1 MDLGGPPRRRSESVD
16 CPPPRR
22 MSDLEGA
29 LPAAD
34 PTDITEA
41 VGVPLREFEAWLINQ
56 KEDKRMLAEAQKL
69 FTKLIPYKDEICKNI
84 AFFVQTI
91 RVFSRA
97 QEQGKMIFCFSRAQK
112 SYTDFI
118 IHLFIQSCVFGDKN
132 SQILLLSEKFFVP
145 FFSDGKFVIDTLS
158 SDLPQKFF
166 DNVCGTCH
174 TQDAIDWGFRIMLG
188 HIDNKVYKLL
198 NPRNFFQAFASFIE
212 SGKNV
217 EMNRIIGYQVREF
230 TTKAAD
236 FNPNTAQI
244 LYSVDKF
251 QTLENLLSDQDWE
264 DFLSVILVAGLD
276 GKGVNETVV
285 QVLVEFLQIGR
296 LSRQQVFRIV
306 GQTKMYRAVNP
317 FLPIISFFNDETV
330 PLDDFR
336 SVLPIIWDLYPEMIK
351 DVMLPLCKRLES
363 QTFSKAEMYQPMF
376 TVVHVLLGEDWFR
389 NNAPLVGAFLTAVI
403 VRPPVEMRTALFRE
417 NEWITDRLVSLLP
430 STTEEKRD
438 SVFVAMLEMSEASP
452 SMAVKVLVRYP
463 KKACV
468 KRFIEFLNEC
478 SREKVLGVLKLA
490 LGNRENPVPLANK
503 FISHGGLDALDH
515 LLDCGKI
522 SGQEFGEIVAILAS
536 VRHFEELEQFI
547 QRLPQTHPI
556 YKLPAEKYDDIVY
569 GMNKA
574 DIRPIRLAALFH
586 MLSST
591 EHTDPYNSYVI
602 GRFALKVMMRTGMS
616 IHSIPQLRCIANR
629 YIRSKYVDPILQR
642 PENVDMFCDV
652 DAFDHFPMFQLYPGD
667 GDLVC
672 DVEHKSLSFW
682 CKFEDREVKGCKF
695 FESNN
700 YLSLTLMPNWVV
712 VNIGENEYR
721 TKNNLWKVGE
731 WNHFLLQFEV
741 PRFLSASVSV
751 YVNHELVVSKS
762 VSGKGGFTRV
772 FFRNQS
778 KKLMF
783 LGSAIRFF
791 LDTVSSAND
800 LSENPGLIDSLNE
813 FALLTPLNISLPSDH
828 YKVTVPSNCCSVPYC
843 GFAMHFVSASRFAEL
858 LGILVESKSL
868 EQFNSTFRAI
878 LNIYAVVGKY
888 FDHFWSNLLGSLKYC
903 RQFISKDLLEKALK
917 HVLENDHSMSSL
929 QLLLFDQEVWNALD
943 NEMLLDVIQ
952 DIFTNSKVDI
962 DDLDLFFT
970 KVILK
975 NPKSENIVYKIL
987 KMGRAKNIGTCLMAI
1002 LKNELEDDARST
1014 VANCLARYAR
1024 TDGREVLKVLQLDSN
1039 VLVTMLRFSDGKF
1052 TAAIYSLYTE
1062 LCRLDKLFRVMDSG
1076 ILTPIMCLS
1085 HEASVWENTLKLVE
1099 LDISYVPILL
1109 GLIGARG
1116 LCIIDKVSRSQQLD
1130 NSVSFYFKQGV
1141 SRCLEVCDEIL
1152 ANNLCLTLLTSLFPI
1167 ILAVPVFYVRCQDE
1181 DLIGF
1186 VRKVLSGDLSSESV
1200 TDLSHPFMT
1209 VPVNEFVRTSELF
1222 HLYANLIIHANQIQ
1236 FKQLFPALVLSYPYY
1251 DEPWAGS
1258 FFGSLVVRVLQS
1270 DMKKFACLTT
1280 FLSYVFYYISAKC
1293 FVHDVDQKQYLF
1305 NALKNVPDSAW
1316 NSEPYVFTIIELL
1329 SSMPNDIACI
1339 NVEDNLEFILK
1350 VFSSRVHLHYLATKN
1365 DKIRATLERH
1375 VKLDPRLLSTVSETQ
1390 DIKTK
1395 QNALIERAEK
1405 SLEVRYSAEAFY
1417 SLLTLTSAEN
1427 EEKLKMQ
1434 RRGEQKV
1441 RMLQSAF
1448 DIITEN
1454 TKWNRFVSS
1463 LHDKMVDV
1471 AHFKPKSYHLS
1482 PKCFPFEAPRL
1493 LIASLYAFHS
1503 QELLRRF
1510 KAHSE
1515 KFKDRAESV
1524 SLKTL
1529 FLKMFIEKKQHHCC
1543 QVDLH
1548 RYTGRVK
1555 SVMFIFPDEIMFLT
1569 FAELGDNDE
1578 ITLTDYTDEYF
1589 IESAILGLWGRTSMF
1604 FGHIVIQIPMSQIIF
1619 VQLFMGYFSFWTFG
1633 AGHFLVAPSRRDLA
1647 AIRLKMANIAEESK
1661 KRLSSA
1667 PLFLRVAQLLVP
1679 DERVAAKKW
1688 SSGEISTDELLL
1700 VLNGLRGKRF
1710 ASIREYPYFP
1720 LKFSSFKDRHIST
1733 KETATLLTKII
1744 PFAAFGMD
1752 SELYFPQTNAE
1763 LLLEGPSSDIHDDQ
1777 PVTLNS
1783 RSRRCVSNGR
1793 LKLPGDLLSITHNEN
1808 RDSGIGSV
1816 QLATPKFE
1824 RNDRRSKKMR
1834 RASYIPPQI
1843 PRSPPSLEESSLRSR
1858 LDSTTGDVLMT
1869 SSECKRVVA
1878 QFTSPD
1884 FEINTEIS
1892 DIPALFYYVPE
1903 LFSGSHPLQQD
1914 EEPVPLDYGLI
1925 FRRRL
1930 ALEFEPRIS
1939 DWISAWKLS
1948 DRVWSRQETG
1958 SRLRN
1963 LEIADPN
1970 LSHVCQRLKH
1980 QCPKSNTLVEV
1991 GDQLIRVKRLT
2002 VQINST
2008 HKVEIDKCSSSIS
2021 ILSITTN
2028 RKVSTV
2034 TNNFLF
2040 FAKAIAISENQM
2052 FIVVD
2057 FELGLSRCYQVI
2069 YKQDQ
2074 PQELLQISEFAWK
2087 GSPTSTVSGVHWL
2100 VASFVRNTLVLWDM
2114 FAGVI
2119 HRTVTF
2125 DHVITAASFDE
2136 HYGVW
2141 VATVSRGYFISVNG
2155 EVLASRPLQEEIT
2168 NIAPFQHHSIQEN
2181 RCAVIG
2187 TVHGSVLLAVLRFD
2201 IRTFD
2206 VRKLPSEHKAEIDNI
2221 IISQS
2226 NKFFVTIDCNEIA
2239 YHWSAPGMNPPL
2251 LNLACYSNCVSCHA
2265 EVTQT
2270 VCRSCGHAICQMCAI
2285 GEKCPYCVDLVCF

>member
-1 MDLGGPPRRRSESVD
+1 MEGENFGGPPRRRSESVD
-16 CPPPRR
+16 FPPLRR

-29 LPAAD
+29 FSTAE
-34 PTDITEA
+34 PTDIAEV
-41 VGVPLREFEAWLINQ
+41 VGSPLREFEAWLINQ
-56 KEDKRMLAEAQKL
+56 KETKRRSAEARKL

-84 AFFVQTI
+84 ALFVQTI

-97 QEQGKMIFCFSRAQK
+97 QEPDQMIFCVSRAQK
-112 SYTDFI
+112 SYMDFI

-132 SQILLLSEKFFVP
+132 SQILRLSETFFVP
-145 FFSDGKFVIDTLS
+145 FFSDGKFVIDALS

-166 DNVCGTCH
+166 DDVCGTCQ

-188 HIDNKVYKLL
+188 HVANKTYKLL
-198 NPRNFFQAFASFIE
+198 DPRNFFQAFASFIE
-212 SGKNV
+212 SGKN
-217 EMNRIIGYQVREF
+217 EDMHRIVGYQVKEF

-244 LYSVDKF
+244 LYSVDRF
-251 QTLENLLSDQDWE
+251 QTLERLLSDQDWE

-276 GKGVNETVV
+276 GKGVNETVA
-285 QVLVEFLQIGR
+285 QALVEFLQIGR

-317 FLPIISFFNDETV
+317 FLPIVSFFNDETV
-330 PLDDFR
+330 PLDDFK

-351 DVMLPLCKRLES
+351 DVMMPLCKRLEL

-376 TVVHVLLGEDWFR
+376 TVVHELLGEDWFR
-389 NNAPLVGAFLTAVI
+389 NSAPLVGAFLTAVV
-403 VRPPVEMRTALFRE
+403 VRPPVEMRTALFKE

-438 SVFVAMLEMSEASP
+438 NVFAAMLEISEASP

-478 SREKVLGVLKLA
+478 SEEKVFGVLKLA
-490 LGNRENPVPLANK
+490 LGNRENPMPLANK

-522 SGQEFGEIVAILAS
+522 TGQEFGEIVAILAS

-556 YKLPAEKYDDIVY
+556 YKLPADKYDDIVY

-574 DIRPIRLAALFH
+574 EIRQIRLAALFH

-591 EHTDPYNSYVI
+591 ERTDPYNSYVI
-602 GRFALKVMMRTGMS
+602 GRFALKLMLRSGMS

-642 PENVDMFCDV
+642 PESVDMFCDI

-667 GDLVC
+667 GDLVF

-695 FESNN
+695 FESNS
-700 YLSLTLMPNWVV
+700 YLSLNLMPNWVV

-721 TKNNLWKVGE
+721 TKDNLWKVGE
-731 WNHFLLQFEV
+731 WNHVLLQFEV

-751 YVNHELVVSKS
+751 YVNHELVVSKG

-778 KKLMF
+778 KQLMF

-791 LDTVSSAND
+791 SDTVSSAND
-800 LSENPGLIDSLNE
+800 LSQNPGLIDSLSE

-843 GFAMHFVSASRFAEL
+843 GFAMHFVSASRFADL
-858 LGILVESKSL
+858 LGILVESKTL

-888 FDHFWSNLLGSLKYC
+888 FDHFWSNLLGSLKHC
-903 RQFISKDLLEKALK
+903 RRFIKKDLLEQALK

-929 QLLLFDQEVWNALD
+929 QLLLFDQEVWDALD

-952 DIFTNSKVDI
+952 DIFANNKVDI
-962 DDLDLFFT
+962 DDLDLFFA
-970 KVILK
+970 KIILK

-987 KMGRAKNIGTCLMAI
+987 KMGRAKNIGTYLMAI
-1002 LKNELEDDARST
+1002 LKNELEDEARIT

-1024 TDGREVLKVLQLDSN
+1024 TDGREVLKVLRLDDDF
-1039 VLVTMLRFSDGKF
+1039 LLTMRFSDGAF

-1062 LCRLDKLFRVMDSG
+1062 LCRLDKLFRVMDHR
-1076 ILTPIMCLS
+1076 ILTPIMYLN
-1085 HEASVWENTLKLVE
+1085 HEASVWDNTLKVVKIDTLF
-1099 LDISYVPILL
+1099 IPILL
-1109 GLIGARG
+1109 GLIGARA
-1116 LCIIDKVSRSQQLD
+1116 LSIIDQVSRSQELD
-1130 NSVSFYFKQGV
+1130 NTLYSYFEEGV
-1141 SRCLEVCDEIL
+1141 MQCLGVCDEIL
-1152 ANNLCLTLLTSLFPI
+1152 ANKLCVTILTSLFPI
-1167 ILAVPVFYVRCQDE
+1167 ILAVPVFDMKCKDKA
-1181 DLIGF
+1181 LIGF
-1186 VRKVLSGDLSSESV
+1186 VRKVLSADLSDDSV
-1200 TDLSHPFMT
+1200 TLAHPFMT

-1222 HLYANLIIHANQIQ
+1222 RLYADLITHANQIQ
-1236 FKQLFPALVLSYPYY
+1236 FKQLFPALILSYPYY
-1251 DEPWAGS
+1251 DEPVAGS

-1270 DMKKFACLTT
+1270 DMKRFACLTT
-1280 FLSYVFYYISAKC
+1280 FLSYVFYYISDKC
-1293 FVHDVDQKQYLF
+1293 FVHDLDQKKDLF
-1305 NALKNVPDSAW
+1305 TALKNVPESAW
-1316 NSEPYVFTIIELL
+1316 NSEPYVFTLIELL
-1329 SSMPNDIACI
+1329 FSMPDDVACI
-1339 NVEDNLEFILK
+1339 NVENNLEFILK
-1350 VFSSRVHLHYLATKN
+1350 VFSSRVHLHYLATKSE
-1365 DKIRATLERH
+1365 KVRAILEHR
-1375 VKLDPRLLSTVSETQ
+1375 VKLDPRLLTENQ
-1390 DIKTK
+1390 DIKAK
-1395 QNALIERAEK
+1395 QNALVERAGK
-1405 SLEVRYSAEAFY
+1405 SLEMRHSSEAFS
-1417 SLLTLTSAEN
+1417 SLLTLTSAET
-1427 EEKLKMQ
+1427 EEKSKMQ
-1434 RRGEQKV
+1434 RRAEQKV

-1454 TKWNRFVSS
+1454 TKWNQFVSS

-1493 LIASLYAFHS
+1493 LIASLYPFHS
-1503 QELLRRF
+1503 QELF
-1510 KAHSE
+1510 QCFGEHSAI
-1515 KFKDRAESV
+1515 FKDRTNSV
-1524 SLKTL
+1524 GLKTL
-1529 FLKMFIEKKQHHCC
+1529 FLKMFFEKKQHHCC

-1578 ITLTDYTDEYF
+1578 IILTDSTDEYF
-1589 IESAILGLWGRTSMF
+1589 VESAILGLWGRTSMF
-1604 FGHIVIQIPMSQIIF
+1604 FGHIVIQIPMTQIIF

-1647 AIRLKMANIAEESK
+1647 TIRFKMANIAEECK
-1661 KRLSSA
+1661 KRLSGA

-1688 SSGEISTDELLL
+1688 SNGEISTDELLL

-1733 KETATLLTKII
+1733 KETATLLTRII

-1763 LLLEGPSSDIHDDQ
+1763 LSLEGPSSDIHDDESV
-1777 PVTLNS
+1777 PLNS
-1783 RSRRCVSNGR
+1783 RSRRCVSNGK
-1793 LKLPGDLLSITHNEN
+1793 LKVPGDLLGIINNES
-1808 RDSGIGSV
+1808 RGGGIGAV
-1816 QLATPKFE
+1816 QFTTPKFE
-1824 RNDRRSKKMR
+1824 RSDRRSKKMR

-1869 SSECKRVVA
+1869 SFECKRVVA

-1884 FEINTEIS
+1884 FEISTEIS

-1903 LFSGSHPLQQD
+1903 LFSGCHPLQQD
-1914 EEPVPLDYGLI
+1914 GEPMALDYGLI

-1930 ALEFEPRIS
+1930 ALESEPRIGE
-1939 DWISAWKLS
+1939 WIAAWKLS
-1948 DRVWSRQETG
+1948 DNRVWSRQDTG

-1980 QCPKSNTLVEV
+1980 QCPKSSTLVEV
-1991 GDQLIRVKRLT
+1991 GDQLMRVKRLT
-2002 VQINST
+2002 VQINAT
-2008 HKVEIDKCSSSIS
+2008 HRVEIDKCSSSIS
-2021 ILSITTN
+2021 ILSTTAN

-2034 TNNFLF
+2034 TDNFLF

-2119 HRTVTF
+2119 HRTVSF
-2125 DHVITAASFDE
+2125 DHTITAASFDE

-2141 VATVSRGYFISVNG
+2141 VATLGHGYFISVNG
-2155 EVLASRPLQEEIT
+2155 EVLASRPLREDIT
-2168 NIAPFQHHSIQEN
+2168 KIAPFQHHSLQEN
-2181 RCAVIG
+2181 RSAVIG
-2187 TVHGSVLLAVLRFD
+2187 TAHGSVLIAVLRFD

-2221 IISQS
+2221 VISQS

-2239 YHWSAPGMNPPL
+2239 YHWSAPGMNPPP
-2251 LNLACYSNCVSCHA
+2251 LNLACYAHCVSCHA
-2265 EVTQT
+2265 EVTHT
-2270 VCRSCGHAICQMCAI
+2270 VCRSCGHAICQTCAI